1 MLYYFWT
8 MRNQENREKWV
19 KTLYKMRLQNLTAT
33 ILEALGPINFLGA
46 QLVYLTQPVLSPF
59 IPSDQS
65 QDFAQILEDPAETAL
80 FIKALRTYQP
90 EA

>member
-1 MLYYFWT
+1 MKK
-8 MRNQENREKWV
+8 QDNREKWI

-33 ILEALGPINFLGA
+33 ILEALGPMNIIGA

-59 IPSDQS
+59 FNSDQS
-65 QDFAQILEDPAETAL
+65 QDIAKILEDPSETAS
-80 FIKALRTYQP
+80 FIKALRSYEP